1 MPKIHIDLAVSAR
14 WVVPIVPK
22 HTVFENCTLIANKG
36 KIIAIIPTVEAQ
48 KNYEATTWHTLDS
61 HILMP
66 GLINSHGHAAM
77 SLLRGYA
84 DDLPLKPWLEQH
96 IWPAE
101 QKWVDEAFVEDGSKL
116 AIAEMLLSGTT
127 CFADMYFFPEITAK
141 VALEAGIRSQL
152 AFTIMDF
159 PTPWANGADECFDK
173 GFALQDTYRSH
184 DLINIAFGPHAPYTV
199 SNDVFTKIAHYA
211 KERQSPIQVHLHET
225 AEEVNTSLKAYGMRP
240 IERLAKLGVLSPF
253 TQCVHMT
260 QINDVDIEILQ
271 SSGAHVVHCPESNLK
286 LASGLCP
293 TDKLLNA
300 HINVALGTDGA
311 ASNNDLNMLMEMQTA
326 ALVGKH
332 AAGDASAI
340 CAHTALEIATL
351 NGAKA
356 LGIADTI
363 GSLEVGKAADMIAI
377 NMDHIGM
384 QPLHNPINQ
393 LIYCANNAHVEHVW
407 VNGKPLVKDAK
418 LTTLNLKNIMTR
430 ADKWC
435 KKMQKSATATTRHT
449 E

>member
-1 MPKIHIDLAVSAR
+1 MPKTHIDLAISAR
-14 WVVPIVPK
+14 WIVPIVPK
-22 HTVFENCTLIANKG
+22 HSVLEHSTLLVNKG
-36 KIIAIIPTVEAQ
+36 KIIGIAPTVEAQ
-48 KNYEATTWHTLDS
+48 KNYEATTWHSLDS

-84 DDLPLKPWLEQH
+84 DDLPLKPWLEKH

-101 QKWVDEAFVEDGSKL
+101 QKWVNERFVKDGSEL

-141 VALEAGIRSQL
+141 VALEAGIRTQL

-159 PTPWANGADECFDK
+159 PTPWASGPDDCFDK
-173 GFALQDTYRSH
+173 GLALLDAYRSH
-184 DLINIAFGPHAPYTV
+184 DLIHIAFGPHAPYTV
-199 SNDVFTKIAHYA
+199 SDDVFINIKNYA
-211 KERQSPIQVHLHET
+211 TEYQSPIQVHLHET
-225 AEEVNTSLKAYGMRP
+225 AEEVNTSFTHYGMRP
-240 IERLAKLGVLSPF
+240 LERLAKLGVLSPL

-260 QINDVDIEILQ
+260 QISDADIEILQ

-293 TDKLLNA
+293 VDRLLNA

-326 ALVGKH
+326 ALIGKH
-332 AAGDASAI
+332 AAGDASSI

-351 NGAKA
+351 NGARA
-356 LGIADTI
+356 LGIADTV
-363 GSLEVGKAADMIAI
+363 GSFEVGKAADMIAI

-384 QPLHNPINQ
+384 QPMHNPVNQ
-393 LIYCANNAHVEHVW
+393 LVYCANNAHVEHVW
-407 VNGKPLVKDAK
+407 VNGKQLVKYAN
-418 LTTLNLKNIMTR
+418 LTTLNPKNLVTQ
-430 ADKWC
+430 AEKWC
-435 KKMQKSATATTRHT
+435 QKMASKNP
-449 E
+449 